1 MSSVCSDLSS
11 VALGLARKPAPSA
24 SQRCA
29 PALRLAPAEPPA
41 AAAACFPALPLGTT
55 TANGRAGR
63 HWSAPLPLLRARAR
77 VRWQRRARWHRRVR
91 SEGGP
96 VRALSSPAAWSSLM
110 TPRARGRVRG
120 HGARRR
126 WWRRWRRRGWRRRP
140 WSSLR
145 AHAPPPCSRQRRA
158 PRGRAAPCSQSS
170 LVAVAVAPHSLPL
183 PVRRVPSLLAT
194 ADPHSSLPAEPHSLP
209 PVDPH
214 SLPRGPPTQA
224 ASPGS
229 SRRRERGGRGAYRSS

>member
-1 MSSVCSDLSS
+1 ML
-11 VALGLARKPAPSA
+11 
-24 SQRCA
+24 
-29 PALRLAPAEPPA
+29 
-41 AAAACFPALPLGTT
+41 
-55 TANGRAGR
+55 
-63 HWSAPLPLLRARAR
+63 
-77 VRWQRRARWHRRVR
+77 
-91 SEGGP
+91 
-96 VRALSSPAAWSSLM
+96 
-110 TPRARGRVRG
+110 RARGRVRG

-158 PRGRAAPCSQSS
+158 PRGRAAQCSQSS
-170 LVAVAVAPHSLPL
+170 LVAVAAAPHSLPL

-209 PVDPH
+209 PVHPH

-229 SRRRERGGRGAYRSS
+229 SRRRERGGRGAYRSSWRREGRRGPPPSAAGTASAAARACCACSAQAGTSTWSGGASAGGCPRAHRGTGCWAR